1 MKQYFRIFGAEED
14 DFTRYW
20 ASISTKIENE
30 DEETEYISAPIS
42 VRLSK
47 DAEKVFKKNSEKTK
61 TKGTRMC
68 LMRSGDFWLKAVK
81 LKNPKDDQPKT
92 MVVVFINQAEA
103 VEEDDE

>member
-14 DFTRYW
+14 DFVRYW

-30 DEETEYISAPIS
+30 DDTEYISAPIM

-61 TKGTRMC
+61 TKGTKMC

-81 LKNPKDDQPKT
+81 LKNPKEDQPKT
-92 MVVVFINQAEA
+92 AVVVFINQAEA
-103 VEEDDE
+103 VEEDE

>member
-1 MKQYFRIFGAEED
+1 MKQYFRIFGAEEE

-20 ASISTKIENE
+20 ASISTKIEKE
-30 DEETEYISAPIS
+30 DKDPKYVSAPIG

-68 LMRSGDFWLKAVK
+68 LMRSSDFWLKAIKV
-81 LKNPKDDQPKT
+81 KNPKEDQPGT
-92 MVVVFINQAEA
+92 FVVLFINQAEF